1 MNTLSYEG
9 YKARIEFDET
19 DNILIGHIVGIN
31 DVIGFHADSVAEL
44 KQAFQESVDD
54 YIETCAKLG
63 KDPDKAYSGKLML
76 RISPQVHASSALAAE
91 LSGKSLTR
99 WVEDTLT
106 EASELR

>member
-1 MNTLSYEG
+1 MNTLSYNG

-19 DNILIGHIVGIN
+19 DSILIGHIVGIN

-44 KQAFQESVDD
+44 KRAFQESVDD
-54 YIETCAKLG
+54 YIETCAKIG

-76 RISPQVHASSALAAE
+76 RISPQVHANSALAAK

-99 WVEDTLT
+99 WVEDTLI